1 MNKEGFKYLQARKK
15 GILRKTDLQ
24 KRLSF
29 AKKMKR
35 VFSPKVWKED
45 INFFLDGVSFAYKS
59 NPLDQGSSPKGRIWR
74 KPGEG
79 LDYGCTAKGKK
90 EGSGGKL
97 VKLIVAIS
105 YNKGVID
112 CEQYEKMSG
121 EFFKSYI
128 TRKFPTLFQ
137 LAGKPHSKLW
147 IQDGDPSQNSYAAKM
162 ALKEC
167 DADLLS
173 IPARSPDINP
183 IENLFHLVRR
193 ELNRQSLSG
202 NITHETY
209 EQFSSRVS
217 QTFKLFPS
225 ESIDNIIE
233 SMDKRMNM
241 IISRRGQ
248 RIKY

>member
-1 MNKEGFKYLQARKK
+1 MFGKK
-15 GILRKTDLQ
+15 IL
-24 KRLSF
+24 
-29 AKKMKR
+29 
-35 VFSPKVWKED
+35 
-45 INFFLDGVSFAYKS
+45 IFFWDGVSFAYKS

-128 TRKFPTLFQ
+128 TRKFPTLLQ

-147 IQDGDPSQNSYAAKM
+147 IQDGDPSQNSYSAKM

-183 IENLFHLVRR
+183 TENLFHLVRR
-193 ELNRQSLSG
+193 ELDRQSFSG